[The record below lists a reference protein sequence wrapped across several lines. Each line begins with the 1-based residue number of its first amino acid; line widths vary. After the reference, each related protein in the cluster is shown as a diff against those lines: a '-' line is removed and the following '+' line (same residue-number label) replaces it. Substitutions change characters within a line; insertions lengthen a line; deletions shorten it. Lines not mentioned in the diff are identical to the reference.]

1 MSRDWGGQK
10 RWDSLELMGVGYH
23 VGAGKRNQVLQE
35 QAFATAELIP
45 LASHKLIFARF
56 RCDAFL
62 SSKLYSIKT

>member
-10 RWDSLELMGVGYH
+10 RWDSLERMGVGYH
-23 VGAGKRNQVLQE
+23 VGAGERNQVLQE
-35 QAFATAELIP
+35 QQAFSTAELIS

-62 SSKLYSIKT
+62 SSKL